1 MLTTQLPTFFIEPHR
16 RNNCTHATVSNRL
29 VRPLALSLSGI
40 FPKGVAYQFIRV
52 AIDGKR
58 ASALLLTASRADA
71 HGYV

>member
-1 MLTTQLPTFFIEPHR
+1 
-16 RNNCTHATVSNRL
+16 
-29 VRPLALSLSGI
+29 LALSLSGI

-58 ASALLLTASRADA
+58 ASALLLAASRADA